1 MIDSPAMP
9 PHPGDMTDQQRKTVL
24 VTGGSSGFGRA
35 AVASFLARGWN
46 VAATA
51 RRPEAEW
58 PKEPAEHLLVRAM
71 DVRDADSVTAAVERA
86 VERFG
91 RLDCVVNNA
100 GVGLLSVFEA
110 TPMADV
116 RDLFETNVFGMMRV
130 TQAAVPYFA
139 AQGGGRVVNVSSGS
153 GIVPE
158 PLMSVYAATKFAVEG
173 FTESLRYELATRKV
187 VVKLVEPGLVPDT
200 NFVQRTA
207 ETSRAV
213 PVPPAYEG
221 YLRHVMARFQ
231 QDSPYRL
238 ATESTVAD
246 AIVTAASDDTTQ
258 LRYVVGEDTEV
269 AAAMRRE
276 TSEKEYD
283 SWALS
288 KYAAG

>member
-1 MIDSPAMP
+1 
-9 PHPGDMTDQQRKTVL
+9 MTDQQRKTVL

-35 AVASFLARGWN
+35 ALASFLAQGWN

-51 RRPEAEW
+51 RQPSAQGQQG
-58 PKEPAEHLLVRAM
+58 PADNLLVCAM
-71 DVRDADSVTAAVERA
+71 DVRDADSVAAAVERA

-100 GVGLLSVFEA
+100 GAGLLSVFEA
-110 TPMADV
+110 TPMTAV
-116 RDLFETNVFGMMRV
+116 RELFETNVFGMMRV
-130 TQAAVPYFA
+130 THAVLPYFA
-139 AQGGGRVVNVSSGS
+139 AQGEGRVVNVSSGS

-173 FTESLRYELATRKV
+173 FTESLRYELAIRNV

-221 YLRHVMARFQ
+221 YVRRIVARFQ
-231 QDSPYRL
+231 EDSPYRL
-238 ATESTVAD
+238 ATEGTVAD
-246 AIVTAASDDTTQ
+246 AIVTAASDNTTH

-269 AAAMRRE
+269 AASMRRE
-276 TSEKEYD
+276 TSEKDYNN
-283 SWALS
+283 WALS
-288 KYAAG
+288 TYTAG